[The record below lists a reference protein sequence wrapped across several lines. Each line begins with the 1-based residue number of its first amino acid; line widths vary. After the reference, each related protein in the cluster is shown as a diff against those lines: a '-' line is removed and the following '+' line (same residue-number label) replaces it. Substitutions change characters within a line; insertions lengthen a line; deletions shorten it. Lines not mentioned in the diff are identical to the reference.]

1 MIFQAPRHFHI
12 ESFCLKYP
20 SLAEKL
26 LLIFQDPRKTFLH
39 IKSFLCPPPRSLIP
53 VFYSSKAHC
62 SLFRHG
68 HAYFILCRTIK
79 SAINLNRTFPA
90 IHLHTDT
97 DCPPLSLGCRSHVVG
112 SRCYPEVYGL
122 GDCLPCGSHHCCRR
136 LPGHPPRPPGIA
148 QSPRLSSPS
157 EAREKARTDGTLPH
171 PPWRV
176 LGEGNSSGEK
186 RI

>member
-26 LLIFQDPRKTFLH
+26 LLIFHDPRKTFLH

-79 SAINLNRTFPA
+79 SAMNLNRTFPLD
-90 IHLHTDT
+90 INYII
-97 DCPPLSLGCRSHVVG
+97 PPHINHIILPYINQRVETSLNCGYLLSC
-112 SRCYPEVYGL
+112 
-122 GDCLPCGSHHCCRR
+122 
-136 LPGHPPRPPGIA
+136 
-148 QSPRLSSPS
+148 
-157 EAREKARTDGTLPH
+157 K
-171 PPWRV
+171 
-176 LGEGNSSGEK
+176 
-186 RI
+186 